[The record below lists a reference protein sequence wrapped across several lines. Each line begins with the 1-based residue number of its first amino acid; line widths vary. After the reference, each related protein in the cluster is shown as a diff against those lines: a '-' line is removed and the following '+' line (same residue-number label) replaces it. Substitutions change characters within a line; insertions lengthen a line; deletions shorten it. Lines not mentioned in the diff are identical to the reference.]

1 VSKVKKE
8 GFIVVI
14 PHTPLHD
21 IRTPL
26 YKSFGGNIEDIVVV
40 YDKAILENS
49 DDYEEL
55 KQVAMKKLSKLNGK
69 KVALLLTGSYAA
81 CVIVYDVLRD
91 NGFDVILLQYDS
103 HLKRYLEVIP

>member
-1 VSKVKKE
+1 M
-8 GFIVVI
+8 VI

-21 IRTPL
+21 VRTPL
-26 YKSFGGNIEDIVVV
+26 YKTFGSSIEDVVVV
-40 YDKAILENS
+40 YDKAIFEKP

-55 KQVAMKKLSKLNGK
+55 KRAAMKKLSKLNGK

-103 HLKRYLEVIP
+103 HLKKYLEVIP